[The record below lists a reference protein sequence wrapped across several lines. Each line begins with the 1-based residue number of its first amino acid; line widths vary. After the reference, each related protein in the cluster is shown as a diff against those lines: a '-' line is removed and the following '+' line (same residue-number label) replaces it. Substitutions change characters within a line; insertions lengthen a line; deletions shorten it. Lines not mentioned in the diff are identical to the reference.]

1 MSAAQRRA
9 ALTMH
14 ALQPRDQRW
23 VLQRLPAQ
31 QRAVVAGLLGE
42 LRELGIPSD
51 RGLLQSVLET
61 SAAAPAP
68 AVPAEPGPA
77 ALAGGPLST
86 GLLRDEPA
94 FVWAACLLDRAPDE
108 QRRLLAALA
117 PSQAAAVRALMAG
130 RLAHAP
136 QLRHAVRQA
145 LARHAG
151 AQATDPSAPPS
162 GLWAGL
168 WAAVWRMARRAAWAG
183 RRRVAGPT
191 MLPRRGMAAWVQH
204 KLRLMSGAAGERA

>member
-9 ALTMH
+9 ALTVH

-23 VLQRLPAQ
+23 VLQRLPAP

-51 RGLLQSVLET
+51 RRLLQPVLET
-61 SAAAPAP
+61 SAAAA
-68 AVPAEPGPA
+68 ALGVPVEPGPA
-77 ALAGGPLST
+77 AVAGGPLPA

-130 RLAHAP
+130 GLAHAP

-151 AQATDPSAPPS
+151 AQAIEPAATPGGPGAR
-162 GLWAGL
+162 LWL
-168 WAAVWRMARRAAWAG
+168 AAWRMARRAG

-204 KLRLMSGAAGERA
+204 KLRLVLGAAGERA